1 MFLFPFLDFL
11 YFFLR
16 GNQIGLYLVHLLSLL
31 VKILSLGL
39 GILSDQQFAVLLANL
54 LFILLSCSELIV
66 YQRELAL

>member
-11 YFFLR
+11 DFFLR

-39 GILSDQQFAVLLANL
+39 RILSDQQFAVLLANL

-66 YQRELAL
+66 Y